1 MFKQKQITES
11 GIVRYINGN
20 RAAIEIVRPNSEECK
35 SCGVCAG
42 IENKP
47 YLLEA
52 EITPNIYVGQQVTVQ
67 VAEGSPYKSM
77 IFLFVLPILNLLIGS
92 LIGQKIHCI
101 FPNSQDIRMVF
112 CGFIF
117 FIVTIIVVSIYDR
130 KLRSRKSS
138 RRAIISVDTQNS
150 FNPIAR

>member
-11 GIVRYINGN
+11 GIVKYINGN
-20 RAAIEIVRPNSEECK
+20 RAAIEVVRPNSEECK

-47 YLLEA
+47 NLLEA
-52 EITPNIYVGQQVTVQ
+52 EITPNMYVGQQVTVQ
-67 VAEGSPYKSM
+67 VVEDSPYKGM
-77 IFLFVLPILNLLIGS
+77 ILLFVLPILNLLIGS
-92 LIGQKIHCI
+92 FIGQKIHCI

-112 CGFIF
+112 CGFVF

-150 FNPIAR
+150 FNLIAR